1 MDGTRRQHRQGNE
14 THPTGTSTDR
24 QMADWIIKIAAVGL
38 GILIVLAI
46 WGCDN
51 PVAPE
56 NDFCA
61 EVKVEGVWQC
71 LN

>member
-1 MDGTRRQHRQGNE
+1 
-14 THPTGTSTDR
+14 
-24 QMADWIIKIAAVGL
+24 MADWIIKIAAVVL

-46 WGCDN
+46 TGCDN

-61 EVKVEGVWQC
+61 EVKVEGEWKC
-71 LN
+71 LES